1 MSKLDAIGA
10 KSLEEILASIRKTLS
25 GGRERRGERA
35 AGCRADAGPS
45 DARAESPCRYGWR

>member
-25 GGRERRGERA
+25 GDGSDAVERA
-35 AGCRADAGPS
+35 AGCRADAGAS